1 MKTTLICLA
10 LTLSA
15 CGPTPQKIAEPQREA
30 LDKAK
35 AVEGIV
41 LKQSAEQASAAAA
54 AETN

>member
-1 MKTTLICLA
+1 MKTTLIFLA

-15 CGPTPQKIAEPQREA
+15 CGPSPQKIAEPQREA

-35 AVEGIV
+35 AVEGIM